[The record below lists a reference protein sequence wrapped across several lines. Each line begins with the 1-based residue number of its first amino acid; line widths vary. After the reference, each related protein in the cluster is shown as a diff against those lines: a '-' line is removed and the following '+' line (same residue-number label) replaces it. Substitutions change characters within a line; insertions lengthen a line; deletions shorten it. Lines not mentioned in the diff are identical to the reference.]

1 MKFPKYWAR
10 ADGEA
15 RGRGREPVVVTVWR
29 WSDTSQAEADGLA
42 REAAQSLAERV
53 AREGRWPEHYLYADR
68 PLREEVLK
76 ELADE
81 QGERTAVISRAA
93 YGSLV
98 LNAARVMFVDVDLP
112 PPPRAGCLGALFAKR
127 KAVEQAAAWRDEHEK
142 AELARLGEWIMRNRD
157 WGVRIY
163 RTFAGLR
170 YMVTHGPMA
179 ADTDETRFALTEL
192 NADPLFIKLC
202 HVQQCFR
209 ARLTPKP
216 WRLAP
221 SSARKLAPSSARK
234 LDRPPVRW
242 PYLTEEAEATFRK
255 WQAEYDAACA
265 NHATCALVGTLGTE
279 GVHPH
284 VVPILQLHDEMTR
297 VAAQLALA

>member
-1 MKFPKYWAR
+1 MRFPKYWAR

-15 RGRGREPVVVTVWR
+15 KARDGETVTITVWR
-29 WSDTSQAEADGLA
+29 WSDTSQAEADALA
-42 REAAQSLAERV
+42 REAAQAVAERAV
-53 AREGRWPEHYLYADR
+53 RDGTWPQHYHYADR
-68 PLREEVLK
+68 PLREEVLE

-81 QGERTAVISRAA
+81 QGEQMAVISRTA

-112 PPPRAGCLGALFAKR
+112 PPPRAGCLGVLFAKR
-127 KAVEQAAAWRDEHEK
+127 KAEGQAAAWRDEHEK
-142 AELARLGEWIMRNRD
+142 AELAVLGDWMMRNRD

-170 YMVTHGPMA
+170 YLVTHAPMEP
-179 ADTDETRFALTEL
+179 DSNESRFALTEL

-216 WRLAP
+216 WRLNG
-221 SSARKLAPSSARK
+221 K
-234 LDRPPVRW
+234 LDRPTVRW
-242 PYLTEEAEATFRK
+242 PYMTQEAEATFRQ
-255 WQAEYDAACA
+255 WEAEYDAACA
-265 NHATCALVGTLGTE
+265 EHATCAFVGTLGTE
-279 GVHPH
+279 AVHPH
-284 VVPILQLHDEMTR
+284 IAPIVQLHDEMTR
-297 VAAQLALA
+297 VGTQLELA

>member
-10 ADGEA
+10 ADSEAEA
-15 RGRGREPVVVTVWR
+15 RDGESVTITVWR
-29 WSDTSQAEADGLA
+29 WSDSSQAEAEARA
-42 REAAQSLAERV
+42 RETAQAAAERAV
-53 AREGRWPEHYLYADR
+53 RDGTWPEHYHYADR

-76 ELADE
+76 EFTDD
-81 QGERTAVISRAA
+81 QGEQTAVISRTA

-112 PPPRAGCLGALFAKR
+112 PPPAAGCLGALFAKR
-127 KAVEQAAAWRDEHEK
+127 KAEEQAAAWRDEREK
-142 AELARLGEWIMRNRD
+142 DELAVLGEWVMRNRD

-170 YMVTHGPMA
+170 YLITHAPMA
-179 ADTDETRFALTEL
+179 PDTDEARFALTEL

-216 WRLAP
+216 WRLATG
-221 SSARKLAPSSARK
+221 SRAKLN
-234 LDRPPVRW
+234 RPTVKW
-242 PYLTEEAEATFRK
+242 PYLTKDEEAAFRE
-255 WQAEYDAACA
+255 WRTNYDAACA
-265 NHATCALVGTLGTE
+265 NHATCTLVGTLGTE
-279 GVHPH
+279 AVHPH
-284 VVPILQLHDEMTR
+284 IAPIVRLHDEMTR
-297 VAAQLALA
+297 VRADLPLA

>member
-15 RGRGREPVVVTVWR
+15 EGRGRELVVVTVWR
-29 WSDTSQAEADGLA
+29 WSDTSQAEADALA
-42 REAAQSLAERV
+42 REAAQALAERV
-53 AREGRWPEHYLYADR
+53 AREGRWPDHYHYADR
-68 PLREEVLK
+68 PLREEVLR
-76 ELADE
+76 EFADE
-81 QGERTAVISRAA
+81 EGERTAVISRAA

-127 KAVEQAAAWRDEHEK
+127 KAAEQAAAWRDEHEK

-170 YMVTHGPMA
+170 YMVTHAPMA

-221 SSARKLAPSSARK
+221 SSARKL
-234 LDRPPVRW
+234 DRPPVRW
-242 PYLTEEAEATFRK
+242 PYLTEKAEATFRK
-255 WQAEYDAACA
+255 WREQYDGACA

-279 GVHPH
+279 TIHPH
-284 VVPILQLHDEMTR
+284 VAPIVQLHDEMTR
-297 VAAQLALA
+297 VVAALPLA